1 MAEGVQ
7 TYKNHTRLLP
17 AFHFFVMPVLLLN
30 VVNTLRIVWRT
41 PNLGAGFNVIV
52 AIALLMLALLARMM
66 AITVQDRLI
75 RLEMRL
81 RLREILPRDLLPHVE
96 GLSRLHLIALRF
108 ASDEELP
115 DLVREVV
122 AGRLQS
128 AKDIKTR
135 VKNWQGD
142 FLRA

>member
-1 MAEGVQ
+1 MADGVQ

-30 VVNTLRIVWRT
+30 VLNTLRIFWRT

-52 AIALLMLALLARMM
+52 AIALLMLALLARVM
-66 AITVQDRLI
+66 AITVQNRVI

-81 RLREILPRDLLPHVE
+81 RLREILPRDLLPQVD
-96 GLSRLHLIALRF
+96 GLSHLHLIALRF
-108 ASDEELP
+108 ASNEELP

-122 AGRLQS
+122 AGKLQN
-128 AKDIKTR
+128 AKDIKMR